1 VRPTEARGAR
11 VALALALPALVLVLW
26 EAAGAGGLVRPA
38 FFPRPSAVARHALTL
53 AADGTLAAH
62 AWVTLGRLGAS
73 FLLAALPGVAVGVA
87 MGIAPAARRGL
98 DPVFA
103 VVYPIPSILF
113 LPLLSFVVRSSEPA
127 LVLTSAVTSF
137 FLVAYTTM
145 TGVQQVERSIVE
157 AATHYG
163 ARGAALLVKVLL
175 PAAAPSILTGLRLGL
190 GYTLIVVIATEMV
203 SAPSGL
209 GSFLWLSWQVLKVE
223 DMYVALTA
231 IAALGALSNWA
242 LAALRVRVLPW
253 ARDAAEAA

>member
-1 VRPTEARGAR
+1 MASGGRGAR
-11 VALALALPALVLVLW
+11 VALALTLPALVLVAW
-26 EAAGAGGLVRPA
+26 EASGAAGLVRPA
-38 FFPRPSAVARHALTL
+38 FFPRPSVVAGHAAAL
-53 AADGTLAAH
+53 AADGTLAGH

-73 FLLAALPGVAVGVA
+73 FLLAALPGVAVGMA
-87 MGIAPAARRGL
+87 MGISAAARSGL

-127 LVLTSAVTSF
+127 LILTSAVTSF

-145 TGVQQVERSIVE
+145 TGVRQVERSIVE

-163 ARGAALLVKVLL
+163 ARGAALFAKVLL

-203 SAPSGL
+203 SASRGL

-223 DMYVALTA
+223 DMYVALAA
-231 IAALGALSNWA
+231 IAVLGALSNWA
-242 LAALRVRVLPW
+242 LAALRARLLPW

>member
-1 VRPTEARGAR
+1 MRRAGGRGAR
-11 VALALALPALVLVLW
+11 VALALALPALALVLW
-26 EAAGAGGLVRPA
+26 EAAGAAGLVRPA
-38 FFPRPSAVARHALTL
+38 FFPRPSVVAGHAVTL
-53 AADGTLAAH
+53 AADGTLAGH
-62 AWVTLGRLGAS
+62 AWITLGRVGAA
-73 FLLAALPGVAVGVA
+73 FLLAAVPGVAVGMA
-87 MGIAPAARRGL
+87 MGMSGAARRGL

-145 TGVQQVERSIVE
+145 TGVHQVDRSIVE

-163 ARGAALLVKVLL
+163 ARGAALVAKVLL
-175 PAAAPSILTGLRLGL
+175 PAAAPAILTGLRLGL

-203 SAPSGL
+203 SATSGL

-223 DMYVALTA
+223 DMYVALAA

-242 LAALRVRVLPW
+242 LAALRARVLPW